1 MRILS
6 NIALGKYVDTDSVV
20 HRLDPRTKLLSALLL
35 MTSAL
40 TLDAALP
47 LILFTAFLVLAIR
60 LAKIPATTLLAN
72 LKPFLW
78 LFAFTVILHAL
89 MTPGPVLVHIP
100 GLQWSV
106 SQEGLRFGLLFCWRL
121 ATMVTVAAL
130 MTLTTPPLALTDGLE
145 RMLRPLRCIGF
156 PAHEFAMMIA
166 IALRFIPVLAE
177 EAERIRKAQL
187 ARGADFGGG
196 SVAAGKADGA
206 ASGAAVPVGLRP
218 RRPPGGRHGEPLLP
232 GGRRPHEFPRALL
245 FQGRPDRG
253 SRRRLGRGP
262 HGRSPRCDRSRPREL
277 PHHPPRPRVRRYRFP
292 RLADPGPRPAPFRES
307 SPGRCASS
315 CRNR

>member
-6 NIALGKYVDTDSVV
+6 DFALGKYVDSDSVV

-47 LILFTAFLVLAIR
+47 LILFALFLVLAVR
-60 LAKIPATTLLAN
+60 LAKIPAGTLLAN

-89 MTPGPVLVHIP
+89 MTPGRVLVQIPVL
-100 GLQWSV
+100 QWPV
-106 SQEGLRFGLLFCWRL
+106 SQEGLRFGLLFCGRL

-130 MTLTTPPLALTDGLE
+130 MTLTTPPLSLTDGLE
-145 RMLRPLRCIGF
+145 RMLRPLRRLGF
-156 PAHEFAMMIA
+156 PAHEFAMMIS

-187 ARGADFGGG
+187 ARGADFSGGLLRRARQMVPLLVPLFLSAFDRADRLAVAMESRCYQG
-196 SVAAGKADGA
+196 GEGRTNFRELSFSRADLAAAAVVVSAAGLMVVH
-206 ASGAAVPVGLRP
+206 SLRP
-218 RRPPGGRHGEPLLP
+218 
-232 GGRRPHEFPRALL
+232 FPT
-245 FQGRPDRG
+245 P
-253 SRRRLGRGP
+253 
-262 HGRSPRCDRSRPREL
+262 
-277 PHHPPRPRVRRYRFP
+277 
-292 RLADPGPRPAPFRES
+292 
-307 SPGRCASS
+307 
-315 CRNR
+315 